1 MRWEYVQRNLLP
13 TTARHEVT
21 AMTHEQYREIFRI
34 IDEGLWTDICKHDA
48 DGLLE
53 PFDKRLDAIRRS
65 CEDAKKI
72 LSEYIDRS
80 SERMLGMVTSEAFR
94 RFPAPIEPP
103 SQQMIADRLLSLL
116 TTLVTQA
123 ENEASQAAE

>member
-1 MRWEYVQRNLLP
+1 
-13 TTARHEVT
+13 
-21 AMTHEQYREIFRI
+21 MTYDQYREIFRI
-34 IDEGLWTDICKHDA
+34 IDEGLWEDICTHDA

-53 PFDKRLDAIRRS
+53 PFDKRLNAIRHR

-72 LSEYIDRS
+72 FSEYIDRS

-116 TTLVTQA
+116 TTLVSLA
-123 ENEASQAAE
+123 ASEALQAADAPEE